1 MKEAKVIVRLYV
13 LMAAIGLESANQEE
27 FTLKCTETNKLE
39 TSLRQ
44 RKEAFIY

>member
-1 MKEAKVIVRLYV
+1 MKEAKVIARLYV
-13 LMAAIGLESANQEE
+13 LMPAIGLESVNQEKY
-27 FTLKCTETNKLE
+27 TLRCTETNKLE